1 MPSRPPRQYLEAT
14 RIAQAPRSSRTAW
27 LSQLF
32 PVSDIL
38 DTTTG
43 TATRRMPTLRLPGR
57 MCDPPTINRLE
68 ILSICGSSATRW
80 SQVQQ
85 AARGDESGHIGTRRL
100 KPGGAGRGPNGA
112 TDGVALAEFEL
123 SEPARRFR
131 DHHPLTAFQ
140 QIAARRSKLPM
151 SCHARGS
158 HGRALPARVR
168 SPLPFPKRG
177 SRGPLRLFR
186 VPGAKPGGRGGSGF
200 HPAMDRVHSWCRGS
214 REQPAQFHRTRQ
226 LATLLEGGANLR
238 LLPREQRTC
247 RQAERGRQAS
257 GRRTG
262 PR

>member
-1 MPSRPPRQYLEAT
+1 MPYELRAKGRAVQTFDTEDEAVAGARREQGMARGSRPQGRLLTPSVRWTDLGAAVDGLNTPLVE
-14 RIAQAPRSSRTAW
+14 
-27 LSQLF
+27 
-32 PVSDIL
+32 
-38 DTTTG
+38 
-43 TATRRMPTLRLPGR
+43 LRLAV
-57 MCDPPTINRLE
+57 L
-68 ILSICGSSATRW
+68 
-80 SQVQQ
+80 
-85 AARGDESGHIGTRRL
+85 
-100 KPGGAGRGPNGA
+100 
-112 TDGVALAEFEL
+112 EL

-140 QIAARRSKLPM
+140 QIAARRSKPPM

>member
-1 MPSRPPRQYLEAT
+1 
-14 RIAQAPRSSRTAW
+14 
-27 LSQLF
+27 
-32 PVSDIL
+32 
-38 DTTTG
+38 
-43 TATRRMPTLRLPGR
+43 

-68 ILSICGSSATRW
+68 ILRLRELSHAVVASSAGRK
-80 SQVQQ
+80 
-85 AARGDESGHIGTRRL
+85 RRR
-100 KPGGAGRGPNGA
+100 KRSHRHSETEAGRCGQGPNGA

-140 QIAARRSKLPM
+140 QIAARRS
-151 SCHARGS
+151 
-158 HGRALPARVR
+158 ARVR

-186 VPGAKPGGRGGSGF
+186 VPGAKPGGRGGSGL

-247 RQAERGRQAS
+247 RQAERGREAS